1 MTAYYARLFASD
13 LQDAHRRH
21 SPIDA
26 LAPVLKLPRQRVVS
40 EILIRTPSSKKR
52 RCSAHSNDDS
62 GGAKG
67 TVAWMSPSKLQ
78 TLAVDEEMQR

>member
-1 MTAYYARLFASD
+1 LVN
-13 LQDAHRRH
+13 L
-21 SPIDA
+21 
-26 LAPVLKLPRQRVVS
+26 RVVS

-67 TVAWMSPSKLQ
+67 TVAWMSPSKL
-78 TLAVDEEMQR
+78 LLVEDEEMQL